1 MLAAVTYTGLTCHM
15 TAAAATL
22 KIPPSQSIWRSCATK
37 KSKNQIE
44 DRTKQQWEKKR
55 HTTSE
60 YGAAAFLVFS
70 SLTPTPLPF
79 TTELANES
87 DSGVTSELL
96 VVFIHGIGTRCTL
109 DT

>member
-1 MLAAVTYTGLTCHM
+1 M
-15 TAAAATL
+15 TAGAATL
-22 KIPPSQSIWRSCATK
+22 KIPPPRSIWRSCATK

-44 DRTKQQWEKKR
+44 DRTKHQWEKKP

-60 YGAAAFLVFS
+60 YRAAFLVFS

-79 TTELANES
+79 TTEQAKES

-96 VVFIHGIGTRCTL
+96 FVFIHGIGTRCTL
-109 DT
+109 DPGVSS